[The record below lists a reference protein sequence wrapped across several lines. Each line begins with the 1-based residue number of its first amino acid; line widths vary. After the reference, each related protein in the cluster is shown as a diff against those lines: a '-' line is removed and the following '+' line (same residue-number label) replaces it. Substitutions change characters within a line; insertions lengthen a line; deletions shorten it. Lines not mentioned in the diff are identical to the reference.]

1 MRKLTLA
8 LVFLL
13 LIPVAYSLKATIKEG
28 EIVEIG
34 NNEFLVSFGLVKG
47 SVNFKL
53 GEYKWPAKEIWLV
66 PEGTL
71 PNYYKSTGTYL
82 EIPENITFS
91 TCRTSV
97 YYNESLGYAF
107 KILSSQIAENGNFCG
122 LAYNGSYDILAK
134 F

>member
-1 MRKLTLA
+1 MKKAIVA
-8 LVFLL
+8 LVFAL
-13 LIPVAYSLKATIKEG
+13 LIPAAYSLKVGIREG
-28 EIVEIG
+28 EIADVG
-34 NNEFLVSFGLVKG
+34 SNEFLVSFGMIKG
-47 SVNFKL
+47 SVTFKL

-71 PNYYKSTGTYL
+71 PSYYKSTGNYL

-91 TCRTSV
+91 TCKTSI

-107 KILSSQIAENGNFCG
+107 KILSSQIQENGSFCG
-122 LAYNGSYDILAK
+122 LAYNGTYDVIAK